1 MIELTKVLNI
11 KINSTPSYRQVIKI
25 VDDLSILKS
34 NLLISKK
41 LENRFVNG
49 KSLFGLSSLNIFT
62 QDELEVVIINNNENQ
77 LHKDVEY
84 IKALFSRL

>member
-1 MIELTKVLNI
+1 MNALAIVSAFFKF
-11 KINSTPSYRQVIKI
+11 INKARTPVTLVMRG
-25 VDDLSILKS
+25 SI
-34 NLLISKK
+34 ISKK
-41 LENRFVNG
+41 SENRFVNG

-62 QDELEVVIINNNENQ
+62 QDELEVMIINNNENQ